1 MNLRIILKVGISLE
15 LKFKIKMEE
24 KEKIILNEKNFSKLK
39 DLVKKNSDKKI
50 IFYSDDDNLNRKV
63 LEKLQIDV
71 LLINLVDLRDFSKQ
85 RNSGFNEVMARIAK
99 KNNIKIG
106 INLDELIFSKERVKV
121 FSRIRQNIFLCKKNK
136 IQMEFVSK
144 KEKRSLIVLKSLGLV
159 FGMPTWMTKNLE
171 I

>member
-1 MNLRIILKVGISLE
+1 MRIILKVGISLE

>member
-1 MNLRIILKVGISLE
+1 VNLRIILKVGISLE

>member
-1 MNLRIILKVGISLE
+1 LRIILKVGISLE

>member
-1 MNLRIILKVGISLE
+1 
-15 LKFKIKMEE
+15 MEE